1 MNASQ
6 IKKSLINE
14 ITQLNDFGSLHK
26 IQDFIIALNRK
37 KQKTE
42 ANTALFNNRSISHND
57 RENFNDYI
65 KEWLSEMK

>member
-1 MNASQ
+1 MNASK

-14 ITQLNDFGSLHK
+14 IMQFNDLSSLHK
-26 IQDFIIALNRK
+26 IQDFIIALNTN

-42 ANTALFNNRSISHND
+42 AKTALFNNRSISHND